1 MGKSTETTTKF
12 KVDISELKSELQEAN
27 RQIALTNAEFKEATA
42 GMDDWKKSADGLDA
56 KITQLSKDN
65 QSYTTIL
72 AEMKTKYDEVVAAEG
87 EDSAAAQ
94 DLQVRIK
101 NLQAS
106 ISGNEA
112 AIAKYTNQ
120 AEKMRES
127 QDSLTTKIKDQK
139 EKLTELKSAYV
150 DATTKYG
157 QNSDEAQ
164 SLATQIQAL
173 SGEIN
178 EEEQALEAATNAAN
192 SFDQSMESTSDSADD
207 AGDSVKKAGDK
218 ANDSESNFAKLAST
232 LATGVVSGAKAAV
245 QAFEEYITVAAKA
258 GTKLAETSLNT
269 YAEYESSMSQV
280 QATMGITKDATSELN
295 GETVNTM
302 DTLGALAKQMGS
314 ETAFSASEC
323 ADALNYLALAGY
335 NTQEIT
341 DTLPS
346 VLDLAAAGSMDLA
359 DASDMVTDA
368 LSALGMETSDAD
380 TFVDELAKTSSV
392 TNTSV
397 SQLGEAILTVGGT
410 AKSMAGGTEEM
421 NTALGIL
428 ANNGV
433 KGAEG
438 GTALRNVIL
447 SLQSPTDTASA
458 ALQNL
463 GVSVYDSGGEMRSLN
478 DILGDL
484 NTSMDAMTAEE
495 KNDIINTIFNK
506 TDLKSV
512 QALLASTG
520 DTWDNLQESI
530 TNSADAAGQMAD
542 TQLDNL
548 SGQLTILKSAAEGVT
563 LTIGEQLA
571 PATKDLVTGI
581 TDIANAFNTGGL
593 DAAISQLDVFV
604 GQLGTMITQQ
614 LPQVLPEIM
623 QAFNDVATALVS
635 GIATLLPPLIENI
648 LPVLVNSFL
657 DLIVSL
663 ADVLSTNI
671 APISDAIF
679 AALWDIFDLLPDKL
693 AEMLPSLGNAIA
705 TIAGQIPYLLGDI
718 FASYLDTLADIF
730 PDLLPIITDAINA
743 VVESLA
749 DELPLVLDSIV
760 DFFPTIITAI
770 SDNLPSIVDAAIDL
784 VDALIDGLIDSL
796 PAIIDAAVEIVDAIC
811 NGLLNSLPAILDAA
825 VKLILNLVNGL
836 LENLPLLINAAVK
849 IVTQLVS
856 GLVQCIPQLISAAL
870 QLINGLIDGLIQN
883 LPQLIVGAIQLVQGL
898 VDGLLQNIPMLIDAA
913 FQLISGLAS
922 GLIESIPALIEA
934 VPEIVSALWDG
945 VSGVDWLGL
954 GASVLESI
962 LNGILSLAETLITSW
977 DNVFTQLWDDL
988 KSWASSLWDV
998 ACEAAQN
1005 IWDGIVN
1012 KISGLGTEVK
1022 NWLDETVAKIV
1033 LFATDAKNAAEDAAK
1048 NIVDGIINNITGLAQ
1063 NVYNIGSDIVTGLW
1077 NGINDMAG
1085 WLWDKISGFCG
1096 GILDN
1101 IKDFF
1106 GIASPSKVMKEKIG
1120 QFLPMGIA
1128 EGVDDKADVAVD
1140 AMHGLGKRTL
1150 AAAKDAMADVQ
1161 NELQI
1166 GNGVGNVGS
1175 QQIVN
1180 NYSFNQTNNSPKALS
1195 RYEIYRQSKNLLNA
1209 GVG

>member
-1 MGKSTETTTKF
+1 VGKSTETTTKF

-56 KITQLSKDN
+56 KITQLTKDN

-106 ISGNEA
+106 ITGNEA

-127 QDSLTTKIKDQK
+127 QDSLTTKIKDQN

-157 QNSDEAQ
+157 KNSDEAK
-164 SLATQIQAL
+164 SLATQIHEL
-173 SGEIN
+173 SGEISD
-178 EEEQALEAATNAAN
+178 EEQTLQKATDAAN
-192 SFDQSMESTSDSADD
+192 SFDRSAEN
-207 AGDSVKKAGDK
+207 AGDSAKKAGDK
-218 ANDSESNFAKLAST
+218 ASDSESNFAKLAST
-232 LATGVVSGAKAAV
+232 LATGVVAGAKAAV
-245 QAFEEYITVAAKA
+245 QAFEEYITVAAKT

-269 YAEYESSMSQV
+269 YAEYENSMSQV

-428 ANNGV
+428 ANNGI

-484 NTSMDAMTAEE
+484 NTSMDAMTDEE

-520 DTWDNLQESI
+520 DTWDNFQESI

-614 LPQVLPEIM
+614 LPQVLPGIM

-648 LPVLVNSFL
+648 LPILVNSFL

-663 ADVLSTNI
+663 ADVLSANI

-718 FASYLDTLADIF
+718 FASYSDTLADIF
-730 PDLLPIITDAINA
+730 PDLLPIITNAINA

-760 DFFPTIITAI
+760 NSFPTIITAI
-770 SDNLPSIVDAAIDL
+770 SDNLPTIVDAAIDL

-796 PAIIDAAVEIVDAIC
+796 PDIIDAAVKIVDAIC

-922 GLIESIPALIEA
+922 GLIENIPMLIETI
-934 VPEIVSALWDG
+934 PEIVSALWDG
-945 VSGVDWLGL
+945 VSSVDWLGL
-954 GASVLESI
+954 GASALESI

-977 DNVFTQLWDDL
+977 DNVFTQLWNDL
-988 KSWASSLWDV
+988 KSWAASLWDV

-1063 NVYNIGSDIVTGLW
+1063 SVYNIGSDIVTGLW
-1077 NGINDMAG
+1077 NGIGDMAG

-1120 QFLPMGIA
+1120 QFLPMGMA
-1128 EGVDDKADVAVD
+1128 KGVDDKADVAVD